1 MIREQKYRLLVIL
14 SVLCLTGCH
23 ETNFEVT
30 NMNQEQEI
38 AEIEDVQYED
48 VRIPEPDINELENTE
63 YIESDKEDIYD
74 DKDSIDRIKKYMISE
89 QSFDISLNDWG
100 EVLFVSCLPIANSE
114 GVKNPYSDVS
124 FYLISDDRVVYR
136 FPYVNILENDTYVKE
151 DNIRQRG
158 MIDLS
163 YGGISFIMFTDV
175 NGDARDDV
183 VIGILYCTGIG
194 PEGAIPFTEVR
205 IYEDIGSE
213 FVYDENLCKD
223 LWELP
228 YDITAGEVEA
238 LLLE

>member
-1 MIREQKYRLLVIL
+1 MNKKYSLLVIL
-14 SVLCLTGCH
+14 SVLWFTGCQNPNR
-23 ETNFEVT
+23 EITD
-30 NMNQEQEI
+30 MNQEQEMTK
-38 AEIEDVQYED
+38 IEDVQYED
-48 VRIPEPDINELENTE
+48 VRIPETDIHEPENTE
-63 YIESDKEDIYD
+63 YIGSDKEYINDNR
-74 DKDSIDRIKKYMISE
+74 DSIDRINQYMISE

-100 EVLFVSCLPIANSE
+100 EVLFVSCLPMANSE

-136 FPYVNILENDTYVKE
+136 FPYVNILENDTYVRE

-183 VIGILYCTGIG
+183 MIGILYCTGIG
-194 PEGAIPFTEVR
+194 PEGVIPFTEVR
-205 IYEDIGSE
+205 IYEAAGSE

-223 LWELP
+223 LWGLP
-228 YDITAGEVEA
+228 YDITAGEVKA
-238 LLLE
+238 LLSE

>member
-1 MIREQKYRLLVIL
+1 MNKKFGLLVIL
-14 SVLCLTGCH
+14 SVLWLTGCQK
-23 ETNFEVT
+23 TNREIT
-30 NMNQEQEI
+30 DMNQEQEI
-38 AEIEDVQYED
+38 TKIEDVQYED
-48 VRIPEPDINELENTE
+48 VRIPETDINEPENTE
-63 YIESDKEDIYD
+63 YIGSDKEYIND
-74 DKDSIDRIKKYMISE
+74 DRDSMDRINQYKISE

-100 EVLFVSCLPIANSE
+100 EVLFVSCLPMANSE
-114 GVKNPYSDVS
+114 GEKNPYSDVS
-124 FYLISDDRVVYR
+124 FYLISDDRIVYR
-136 FPYVNILENDTYVKE
+136 FPYVNILENDTYVRE

-205 IYEDIGSE
+205 IYEDAGSE
-213 FVYDENLCKD
+213 FVYDENLCRD

-228 YDITAGEVEA
+228 YDITAGEVKD
-238 LLLE
+238 LLSE